1 MSIGVRSGTSVK
13 TNKEKTQLRENITRL
28 ENELEQVKLMY
39 TNDNENLKKQA
50 MKIKANLDMTLLQ
63 KKGLEG
69 EVNLIR
75 SSHQELQS
83 TKQLLE

>member
-1 MSIGVRSGTSVK
+1 
-13 TNKEKTQLRENITRL
+13 
-28 ENELEQVKLMY
+28 MY
-39 TNDNENLKKQA
+39 SNDNENLKKQA
-50 MKIKANLDMTLLQ
+50 MRIKANLDMTLLQ

-83 TKQLLE
+83 TKQLLEQESQVDKSKLAELEQAYNHL

>member
-1 MSIGVRSGTSVK
+1 
-13 TNKEKTQLRENITRL
+13 
-28 ENELEQVKLMY
+28 MY